1 MPIGDQMDSLLKF
14 ASGFSVEIF
23 VREVYIKSNLTLEL
37 ERVIGSLNAEY
48 NESSGNSNIIKDS
61 NHMIIE
67 TPIVTQLCDLIEA
80 ILLHGLKQKFKVSN
94 VFHAGSSIGGSGQS
108 KENFSLDFWS
118 VILIV
123 CHNEESKSLKE
134 LQNIHTDIGRCRA
147 WVRSALNEGLLS
159 SYLFSLICDS
169 ALLNGFYRSS
179 AYIRDS
185 QQTEA
190 MRALMVDLDKFIFH
204 LSFDN
209 AELNYWSTNT
219 LNYLGIKS
227 EEENESL
234 VVTALDA
241 IHLISDN
248 KSNVSKVLEIQIN

>member
-1 MPIGDQMDSLLKF
+1 MDSLLKF
-14 ASGFSVEIF
+14 ASGFSVEVF

-37 ERVIGSLNAEY
+37 ERVIGLLNAEY
-48 NESSGNSNIIKDS
+48 EESSGNREGA
-61 NHMIIE
+61 NHMVIE

-80 ILLHGLKQKFKVSN
+80 ILLHGLKEKFKVSS
-94 VFHAGSSIGGSGQS
+94 VFHPGGGVGGSGQS
-108 KENFSLDFWS
+108 KETFSLDFWS

-134 LQNIHTDIGRCRA
+134 LQSIHTDIGRCRA
-147 WVRSALNEGLLS
+147 WVRSALNEGLLC
-159 SYLFSLICDS
+159 SYLVSLICDS

-190 MRALMVDLDKFIFH
+190 MRTLMVDLDKFIFH

-209 AELNYWSTNT
+209 VELNYWSTNT

-248 KSNVSKVLEIQIN
+248 KTNVSIFLKATSY